1 MAYVIS
7 TSYFATLTVLGCQ
20 VPRRFWSL
28 PRHVGRRRTLG
39 DLFSTGF
46 GQGGAHASLL
56 PPISECVYA
65 CVHVCPCT
73 KRTHHCGHVCVCMQ
87 CVRAA
92 CQFVHVNSWMYTVKL
107 CHLH

>member
-7 TSYFATLTVLGCQ
+7 TSYFAALTVLGCQ

-65 CVHVCPCT
+65 CLHVCLYTQSGSTPEMCM
-73 KRTHHCGHVCVCMQ
+73 CVCMQ
-87 CVRAA
+87 SLL
-92 CQFVHVNSWMYTVKL
+92 HVNL
-107 CHLH
+107 CVNVSCSLN